1 MAKGPGE
8 KGSLWFPCSCELGV
22 GDQYKQ
28 EQRIPEGG
36 HRSLLQGLS
45 PLVLRNPN
53 PKMASLNL
61 MPHSARTTYLLHMA
75 ERVSRTSQP
84 LPCPHGTSAL
94 CVNTTRVLVGST
106 T

>member
-22 GDQYKQ
+22 GDRYKQ

-61 MPHSARTTYLLHMA
+61 MPHSARTTYCTWQRGSAEQASHCPVLMA
-75 ERVSRTSQP
+75 LRRSV
-84 LPCPHGTSAL
+84 
-94 CVNTTRVLVGST
+94 
-106 T
+106 